1 MDLIL
6 PIALV
11 LAGFLALN
19 IGANNSAAAMA
30 TSYGAG
36 VRTKRQAT
44 ILIAVFALLGAVIAG
59 APVVNTIGKGL
70 VPGEVLSSH
79 VGLVLIIFV
88 IAIFFVSWANVARVP
103 IATTHAIVCAIA
115 GVGIYSSAL
124 NGQKFIEI
132 LIWWVCAPAIAWV
145 VNYLA
150 AKYMYYRTL
159 KYLTDRYSETSINR
173 ILTILIT
180 VSGTFLAFSAGANN
194 SANAVGPIV
203 GLGLINSY
211 TGAVLAGLAMGV
223 GAILFGGRV
232 LESVG
237 KEITEICIL
246 RAVSVEFTGAALV
259 LAASVY
265 GIPVSIAE
273 IVTSGIIGFSCAQQG
288 FGATAKN
295 RHVMRIAFFW
305 IAIPF
310 IAVGMGYA
318 LSSLYFNYN
327 IGAMISAGLGY

>member
-1 MDLIL
+1 MELIL

-11 LAGFLALN
+11 LSAFLALN

-44 ILIAVFALLGAVIAG
+44 MLIAVFALLGAVIAG
-59 APVVNTIGKGL
+59 APVVSTLGESL
-70 VPGEVLSSH
+70 VPSEVLSSH

-88 IAIFFVSWANVARVP
+88 IAILFVSWANVARVP

-132 LIWWVCAPAIAWV
+132 IIWWVCAPLVAWLI
-145 VNYLA
+145 NYLVA
-150 AKYMYYRTL
+150 RHLYFRTL

-173 ILTILIT
+173 LLTILIT
-180 VSGTFLAFSAGANN
+180 ISGTFLAFSAGANN

-203 GLGLINSY
+203 GLGLISSY
-211 TGAVLAGLAMGV
+211 WGAVIAGVAMGV
-223 GAILFGGRV
+223 GAVLFGGRV
-232 LESVG
+232 LDSVG

-246 RAVSVEFTGAALV
+246 RAVSVEFTAAALI
-259 LAASVY
+259 LIASVS

-288 FGATAKN
+288 FGVTARN

-305 IAIPF
+305 IVIPF

-327 IGAMISAGLGY
+327 VGELISMSIAH